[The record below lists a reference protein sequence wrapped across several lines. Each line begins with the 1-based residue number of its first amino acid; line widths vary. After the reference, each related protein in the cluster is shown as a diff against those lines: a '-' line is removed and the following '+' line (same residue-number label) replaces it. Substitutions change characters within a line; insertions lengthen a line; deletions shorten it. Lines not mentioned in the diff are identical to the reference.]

1 MFASTSNQP
10 LTLDQVRAKAPSV
23 FATEAHG
30 SRSERYTY
38 IPTST
43 VVEGLLA
50 EGFQPY
56 SASQG
61 RSRVP
66 GKAEFTKHLIRFRH
80 PSAQM
85 KQVGDTVPE
94 IVLIN
99 SHDGTSSYVIAAGL
113 FRLVCLNG
121 MVVPDCLCGEVRV
134 PHKGDIVSNVIDAT
148 WSVVDQAA
156 EVTNVIQD
164 WRQIEL
170 EKPEQ
175 VAFAEAAHSLRFD
188 GASDTLR
195 EAISPAQ
202 LLAPRRFADQG
213 NDLWAVFNRVQENVT
228 KGGVHG
234 VGRDANGRRR
244 NVSTR
249 PIKGIDQDVRLNK
262 ALMILGQRL
271 AELKA

>member
-1 MFASTSNQP
+1 MFASTRNQP

-43 VVEGLLA
+43 VVEGLLS

-56 SASQG
+56 AASQG

-213 NDLWAVFNRVQENVT
+213 NDLWTTFNRVQENVT

-234 VGRDANGRRR
+234 IGRDANGRRR